1 MEGDRNRVAS
11 AEVDDV
17 AVFEEP
23 LVDLLVVDVR
33 PVRRIPV
40 DQQHFAID
48 RDHFCMQPGDLWI
61 LQYDLTHCRSPSHA
75 NTRSA
80 EREALA
86 GARAV
91 EHGELA
97 QHERRTSGCTGR

>member
-40 DQQHFAID
+40 DQQHFAVD
-48 RDHFCMQPGDLWI
+48 RDHFCMPPGDLRV
-61 LQYDLTHCRSPSHA
+61 LNYALTHRRSAPDA
-75 NTRSA
+75 DAEPA
-80 EREALA
+80 EREPLA
-86 GARAV
+86 GAWSLEDGHHTHHSV
-91 EHGELA
+91 LA
-97 QHERRTSGCTGR
+97 RWRTG